1 MKKLTPLAL
10 LGSAL
15 TLTGFPPAL
24 SAEEAEDEEKYIE
37 EVIVVAERGVINVM
51 DRAMTVTGFNAQL
64 IDKLGIQN
72 TDDLEVLV
80 PGLQVGNRS
89 QGSPPGLV
97 GNENDH
103 FFMRGLG
110 TERSSNL
117 FPDTSVAIY
126 VDGVYTDQ
134 TFGIDGGMFDVE
146 RVEVARGPQG
156 TTGGKNAIAGS
167 INFYTRKPTDTFD
180 MRATLEINSISTQR
194 VQLAFGGP
202 ISNSDFSYRL
212 GLSSYTG
219 DGRIKNHSGPDAMKP
234 EERIIAP
241 QLRWTNDRW
250 DITARYSHM
259 EDTGT
264 PNSSLPLTSENTVDE
279 FVLANGER
287 LCAFNP
293 DSGMEECQRN
303 PYFGVQPAPAV
314 AGCSNVSQDGSR
326 DPNQF
331 ICDADELR
339 WEVAFNAPIAKDSTA
354 ENFSLDVVYAISDA
368 LTLNYK
374 FGWHDVF
381 ENTRNDPD
389 QRNRVGGG
397 VCPFTHPSVI
407 AGVLQAGQTS
417 RICALDGGGNGTFTD
432 QLSEHVFTS
441 EQSSHE
447 VTLVSNFEGPFN
459 FTLGANTIQN
469 EEPYV
474 NRLFDN
480 GWRSG
485 GAWLFSDTSAACN
498 ANIESMFGTGGTL
511 SGGDSWLLR
520 ELHTN
525 PATMAHAE
533 STFRF
538 VVACPGSPE
547 LLGYP
552 DAGIGDFYAANPNG
566 QINGYLGSALQEAR
580 GIYLNLEYVL
590 SDSWTVFAGIRRS
603 DDDKDR
609 TQEAASGIR
618 AFEKSDPTVRC
629 DMNTGGGVDLCE
641 DGFAVVTL
649 NLAGSDIGN
658 KAPKAELSWGA
669 TTWNAGV
676 EFRPGD
682 QNVMYY
688 GRISTGYRA
697 GGSFPFR
704 TEHPGPWQYPAEEL
718 INYEVGVKGLYF
730 DNAVQLSATY
740 FLQDFDKHWVFASR
754 LRTPEEQE
762 TDPDGGPITGEIN
775 AIQDSEIAGV
785 ELEGAWRITD
795 RFTLRGFYNYLDSD
809 IGPYAALVSYVG
821 PGESGTWV
829 RLPWTDSMGNARV
842 NWIFGSDEPKEL
854 VGKQLPNSPNHKI
867 SLTLSYDVP
876 IRADWGNLE
885 LLTIANHRGKKF
897 VEIVNY
903 PGYQVDAYTRWD
915 LRANWRSAAAW
926 RVTAYVTNILDEAAL
941 HMWKPIGS
949 VGSVFGTVVEPREFG
964 ISVSWE
970 NL

>member
-485 GAWLFSDTSAACN
+485 GAWLFSDNSAACN
-498 ANIESMFGTGGTL
+498 DNIESMFGTGGTL
-511 SGGDSWLLR
+511 SGDDSWLLR

-649 NLAGSDIGN
+649 NLAGSDIAN

-885 LLTIANHRGKKF
+885 LLTIANHRGEKF

>member
-1 MKKLTPLAL
+1 
-10 LGSAL
+10 
-15 TLTGFPPAL
+15 
-24 SAEEAEDEEKYIE
+24 
-37 EVIVVAERGVINVM
+37 
-51 DRAMTVTGFNAQL
+51 
-64 IDKLGIQN
+64 
-72 TDDLEVLV
+72 
-80 PGLQVGNRS
+80 
-89 QGSPPGLV
+89 
-97 GNENDH
+97 
-103 FFMRGLG
+103 
-110 TERSSNL
+110 
-117 FPDTSVAIY
+117 
-126 VDGVYTDQ
+126 
-134 TFGIDGGMFDVE
+134 
-146 RVEVARGPQG
+146 
-156 TTGGKNAIAGS
+156 
-167 INFYTRKPTDTFD
+167 
-180 MRATLEINSISTQR
+180 
-194 VQLAFGGP
+194 
-202 ISNSDFSYRL
+202 
-212 GLSSYTG
+212 
-219 DGRIKNHSGPDAMKP
+219 
-234 EERIIAP
+234 
-241 QLRWTNDRW
+241 
-250 DITARYSHM
+250 
-259 EDTGT
+259 
-264 PNSSLPLTSENTVDE
+264 
-279 FVLANGER
+279 
-287 LCAFNP
+287 
-293 DSGMEECQRN
+293 
-303 PYFGVQPAPAV
+303 
-314 AGCSNVSQDGSR
+314 
-326 DPNQF
+326 
-331 ICDADELR
+331 
-339 WEVAFNAPIAKDSTA
+339 
-354 ENFSLDVVYAISDA
+354 
-368 LTLNYK
+368 
-374 FGWHDVF
+374 
-381 ENTRNDPD
+381 
-389 QRNRVGGG
+389 
-397 VCPFTHPSVI
+397 
-407 AGVLQAGQTS
+407 
-417 RICALDGGGNGTFTD
+417 
-432 QLSEHVFTS
+432 
-441 EQSSHE
+441 
-447 VTLVSNFEGPFN
+447 
-459 FTLGANTIQN
+459 
-469 EEPYV
+469 
-474 NRLFDN
+474 
-480 GWRSG
+480 
-485 GAWLFSDTSAACN
+485 
-498 ANIESMFGTGGTL
+498 
-511 SGGDSWLLR
+511 
-520 ELHTN
+520 
-525 PATMAHAE
+525 
-533 STFRF
+533 
-538 VVACPGSPE
+538 
-547 LLGYP
+547 
-552 DAGIGDFYAANPNG
+552 
-566 QINGYLGSALQEAR
+566 
-580 GIYLNLEYVL
+580 
-590 SDSWTVFAGIRRS
+590 
-603 DDDKDR
+603 
-609 TQEAASGIR
+609 
-618 AFEKSDPTVRC
+618 
-629 DMNTGGGVDLCE
+629 MNTGGGVDLCE

-775 AIQDSEIAGV
+775 AIQNSEIAGV

>member
-180 MRATLEINSISTQR
+180 MRATLEINSVSTQR

-202 ISNSDFSYRL
+202 IANSDFSYRL

-314 AGCSNVSQDGSR
+314 AGCSNVSQDGTR

-354 ENFSLDVVYAISDA
+354 ENFSLDVVYAIGDA

-374 FGWHDVF
+374 FGWHDVL

-397 VCPFTHPSVI
+397 ICPFTHPSVI

-485 GAWLFSDTSAACN
+485 GAWLFSDNSAACN
-498 ANIESMFGTGGTL
+498 ANIESMYGTGGTL

-609 TQEAASGIR
+609 TQEAASSIR

-688 GRISTGYRA
+688 GRISAGYRA

>member
-1 MKKLTPLAL
+1 MRKFTPLAL
-10 LGSAL
+10 LGLAL

-37 EVIVVAERGVINVM
+37 EVIVVAERGEINVM

-180 MRATLEINSISTQR
+180 MRATLEVNSVSTQR
-194 VQLAFGGP
+194 VQVAFGGP
-202 ISNSDFSYRL
+202 IANSDFSYRL

-407 AGVLQAGQTS
+407 AGVLRAGQTS
-417 RICALDGGGNGTFTD
+417 RICALDGGGNGTFID

-447 VTLVSNFEGPFN
+447 ITLVSNFEGPFN
-459 FTLGANTIQN
+459 FTLGANTIEN

-485 GAWLFSDTSAACN
+485 GAWLFSDNSAACN

-552 DAGIGDFYAANPNG
+552 DAGISDFYAANPNG

-649 NLAGSDIGN
+649 NLAGSDIAN

-688 GRISTGYRA
+688 GRVSTGYRA

-740 FLQDFDKHWVFASR
+740 FLQDFEKHWVFASR